1 MIERKKV
8 LEGISKEAIIEEY
21 LNCENTFKSLG
32 EKYGIA
38 ARTIQTW
45 VRAYRK
51 QRPGSNQSAKEK
63 PVGNEQELQKE
74 IERLRL
80 KNELLE
86 EIIKLSEQQTG
97 INLRKKYGP
106 RQ

>member
-21 LNCENTFKSLG
+21 LNHENTFKSLE

-38 ARTIQTW
+38 ARTIQSW

-51 QRPGSNQSAKEK
+51 QISGNKQLDKVK
-63 PVGNEQELQKE
+63 PVANEQDLQEE

-86 EIIKLSEQQTG
+86 EIIKLSEEQTG

-106 RQ
+106 KR